1 MARVLDKQKAIKLRL
16 EGKSYSEIKGLLGIS
31 KSTLSGWLAP
41 YPLSEAK
48 IRELRDWSSRRIE
61 NFRITFR
68 NKLEKRQNEAYENVK
83 YKIKSVRGRELYIS
97 GFFLYWGEG
106 SKTNRNSVA
115 LTNTNPAMLKFFIKW
130 LTACFNVDKRRLK
143 VALHLYS
150 DMDID
155 IAKKYWSDELGLSLE
170 QFGKPYI
177 KKTLSSEITYKN
189 GFGKGTCSVMLHCRD
204 VAEPILMGVKY
215 LQDHYNG

>member
-16 EGKSYSEIKGLLGIS
+16 EGKSYSEIKSLMGIS

-41 YPLSEAK
+41 YPLSETK
-48 IRELRDWSSRRIE
+48 IRELRDWNSRRIE

-68 NKLEKRQNEAYENVK
+68 NKREKRLKEVYEKVK
-83 YKIKSVRGRELYIS
+83 NRIKNIHGRELFIS
-97 GFFLYWGEG
+97 GLFLYWGEG
-106 SKTNRNSVA
+106 SKTNKNSVA

-130 LTACFNVDKRRLK
+130 LVTCFNVDKKKMK
-143 VALHLYS
+143 VGLHLYS

-155 IAKKYWSDELGLSLE
+155 NSKKYWSNELRLSLG
-170 QFGKPYI
+170 QFRKPYI
-177 KKTLSSEITYKN
+177 KKTLSSDITYKN
-189 GFGKGTCSVMLHCRD
+189 GFGKGTCSVMLDCQD
-204 VAEPILMGVKY
+204 IAEPVLMGVKY